1 MKEERKIPFLDRFS
15 KQVSQL
21 IRYREFGAIVGFI
34 IIFAIFSFLSKQF
47 LTLPSLAGIFTI
59 AAELGIISIGIA
71 FLMISGEFDLS
82 VGSIFAIAAMTF
94 ALLANAG
101 LHPVIVFFII
111 VGITSGIGLVNGVIT
126 LRTGIPSFIT
136 TLGMM
141 MFWRGVLLA
150 ISGGF
155 TISYSGHST
164 FINVLS
170 LRFAGG
176 FRTSALW
183 FIGLMVLFG
192 IILGRTRYGNWVF
205 ATGDNKEVARAMGV
219 NPDRVKLINFMFSG
233 LLAGFA
239 GCVNFGRFKLVD
251 PTMGMGME
259 LEAISAAVIGGT
271 LLSGGYGS
279 IVGAFIGAVLI
290 GMVRSGLILA
300 GAPAYW
306 YQAFIGI
313 ILIVAAIINVK
324 VRRIVAG

>member
-1 MKEERKIPFLDRFS
+1 MNEERKIPFLGRFS
-15 KQVSQL
+15 KQVDQL
-21 IRYREFGAIVGFI
+21 IKYREFGAIVGFL

-47 LTLPSLAGIFTI
+47 LTLPNLAGIFTI
-59 AAELGIISIGIA
+59 AAELGIISIGVA
-71 FLMISGEFDLS
+71 FLIISGEFDLS
-82 VGSIFAIAAMTF
+82 VGSVFAIAAMTF

-101 LHPVIVFFII
+101 LHPVISFFII
-111 VGITSGIGLVNGVIT
+111 VVITSGIGLVNGMIT

-141 MFWRGVLLA
+141 MFCRGILLA

-155 TISYSGHST
+155 TISYRGHST
-164 FINVLS
+164 FINVLC

-192 IILGRTRYGNWVF
+192 IMLGRTRYGNWVF

-219 NPDRVKLINFMFSG
+219 NPDRVKLMNFMFSG

-324 VRRIVAG
+324 VRRMVAG